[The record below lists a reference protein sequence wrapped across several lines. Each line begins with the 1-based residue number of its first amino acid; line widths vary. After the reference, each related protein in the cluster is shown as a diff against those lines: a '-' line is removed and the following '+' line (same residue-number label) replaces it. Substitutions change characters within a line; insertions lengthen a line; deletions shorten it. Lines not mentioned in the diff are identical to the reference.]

1 MASDEI
7 VREGHQ
13 GSYRF
18 DDVLI
23 DVQNLKVTVSG
34 EIRPLEPK
42 AFRLLQFLI
51 ENSGRVVT
59 KEEILQAV
67 WAGTF
72 VTDNALTRAITQIR
86 KALND
91 DPKQPK
97 YIETVPTVGY
107 RFLAQRS
114 LESAAA
120 PRPAATAAR
129 WRLSLTAIF
138 ILTAV
143 LLAFVLNV
151 GRVRRWLPGSSA
163 PSTIRS
169 ILVLPL
175 EGLSNEADLD
185 YFADGMTDA
194 LITNL
199 AQIEALRVI
208 SRTTAMQYKKAREPL
223 PQIARELNVDAAVE
237 GTAVRS
243 GNRVRIT
250 TQLVLAREDKHIWA
264 RAYERDVED
273 ILALQDEVAQNIA
286 EEIRTQVTPQVKSR
300 LASAPRVNPEAYEA
314 YLKSRYFLTT
324 RSLESAEKSLEY
336 AHKSVALQP
345 TSALFEAGLA
355 DSLVSMSLLYAA
367 APHDVL
373 PQAKTAA
380 LKALQMDDA
389 LAEGH
394 NALAKVYF
402 TYDWNFPLAEREFRR
417 AVELKPSLE
426 DAHQMY
432 GFFLSAMS
440 RHDEAVAEM
449 RRARDL
455 DPLSPW
461 QNRNLGSAL
470 YFSRRYDEAVQR
482 FQEAAELNP
491 NFPVVYNWL
500 SWLYSARQMDDQA
513 VSWDLKHR
521 EVNGGDPNEVA
532 ASRQYAAKHGA
543 QAYWRKELADSKKVG
558 PAKAYANTAYQTA
571 ALAAHLGEKKDAVQ
585 FLERA
590 FAERSFW
597 IPFLNVDPLF
607 DNLRGDPRFQNQL
620 ERVSF
625 PK

>member
-13 GSYRF
+13 ASYRF

-23 DVQNLKVTVSG
+23 DVQNLKLTVGG
-34 EIRPLEPK
+34 ELRPLEPK
-42 AFRLLQFLI
+42 VFRLLQFLV
-51 ENSGRVVT
+51 ENPGRVVT

-86 KALND
+86 KALNE

-114 LESAAA
+114 LEPPAA
-120 PRPAATAAR
+120 PPPAAAAR
-129 WRLSLTAIF
+129 WRLPLAAILVLT
-138 ILTAV
+138 TV
-143 LLAFVLNV
+143 VLAFVLNV

-163 PSTIRS
+163 PTAIRS

-194 LITNL
+194 LITDL

-208 SRTTAMQYKKAREPL
+208 SRTTAMQYKKARKAL
-223 PQIARELNVDAAVE
+223 PEIARELNVDAAVE

-250 TQLVLAREDKHIWA
+250 TQLLLAREDKHIWA

-273 ILALQDEVAQNIA
+273 VLALQDEVAQNIA

-300 LASAPRVNPEAYEA
+300 LVSAQRVNPEAYEA
-314 YLKSRYFLTT
+314 YLKGRYFLTV
-324 RSLESAEKSLEY
+324 RSLESAKKSLEY
-336 AHKSVALQP
+336 AHKSVTLQP
-345 TSALFEAGLA
+345 TSELFEAGLA
-355 DSLVSMSLLYAA
+355 DSLLSMSLLYAA
-367 APHDVL
+367 APRDVL

-380 LKALQMDDA
+380 LKAIRMDDSQ
-389 LAEGH
+389 AEGH

-402 TYDWNFPLAEREFRR
+402 SYDWNFPLAEREFKRV
-417 AVELKPSLE
+417 VELKPNLE

-432 GFFLSAMS
+432 GFFLSSMG

-449 RRARDL
+449 QRARDL

-470 YFSRRYDEAVQR
+470 YFSRRYDEAVQH
-482 FQEAAELNP
+482 FQEAA
-491 NFPVVYNWL
+491 
-500 SWLYSARQMDDQA
+500 
-513 VSWDLKHR
+513 
-521 EVNGGDPNEVA
+521 G
-532 ASRQYAAKHGA
+532 ASCEIQRCC
-543 QAYWRKELADSKKVG
+543 
-558 PAKAYANTAYQTA
+558 
-571 ALAAHLGEKKDAVQ
+571 
-585 FLERA
+585 
-590 FAERSFW
+590 
-597 IPFLNVDPLF
+597 
-607 DNLRGDPRFQNQL
+607 
-620 ERVSF
+620 
-625 PK
+625 